1 MPNVMVALL
10 TPTTRCRV
18 VTLARRAKPEEI
30 CWGAA
35 RNLLTD
41 LSCYSISVQVLRYP
55 ILAAL
60 LHGTRIVG
68 VRQTLRRWAE
78 GATYRPI
85 RPGGHHVGHW
95 PTF

>member
-18 VTLARRAKPEEI
+18 VTLARRAKPDEI
-30 CWGAA
+30 CWGA
-35 RNLLTD
+35 RNSLTD
-41 LSCYSISVQVLRYP
+41 LSRYSICVQVLRYP

-68 VRQTLRRWAE
+68 VRQTLRR
-78 GATYRPI
+78 
-85 RPGGHHVGHW
+85 
-95 PTF
+95 